1 MFELFTKCELLQR
14 WTFTS
19 SWSPSNVKQKES
31 KNKLLVY
38 YSPVVIPE
46 DDWPTEDAP
55 SSFQGP
61 GFLPTLPTLP
71 DWINDDFRT
80 CISNLFPRRS
90 GNHFDTLE
98 QCFENTDR
106 DDFHEA
112 VNCAYCG
119 LTEENRDFMYAFCNA
134 TGTLQED
141 QVLTCEDYDQLRSSI
156 STKNPLPLSEEGDDN
171 TINISWTTGEHH

>member
-1 MFELFTKCELLQR
+1 M
-14 WTFTS
+14 
-19 SWSPSNVKQKES
+19 KQKQS

-38 YSPVVIPE
+38 YSPVAISQ

-55 SSFQGP
+55 STFQNP
-61 GFLPTLPTLP
+61 LFPPRPTLP
-71 DWINDDFRT
+71 DWVDENFRT
-80 CISNLFPRRS
+80 CISNLFPDRS
-90 GNHFDTLE
+90 GHQFDTLE

-106 DDFHEA
+106 DDFPEA

-119 LTEENRDFMYAFCNA
+119 LADENRDFMYAFCNA

-141 QVLTCEDYDQLRSSI
+141 QVLTCEDNDQLRSSI
-156 STKNPLPLSEEGDDN
+156 STKNPLQLSEEGDDN